1 MAAVKFQTAISRL
14 YLLRDDYMYCISIS
28 HRLADIDIRERLA
41 FTDSEKIAFTG
52 LVKSDTS
59 VIVLSTCNRIELYSD
74 RGGADFI
81 LDKLCS
87 FKDIP
92 LAELK
97 KYVNIYEE
105 NSAVRHLCR
114 VACGMD
120 SMILGED
127 EILGQVKA
135 AYYFADNIS
144 DVGYELHTIF
154 RGAITCAKKIKTD
167 TYISKTSVS
176 VGTLVG
182 NMIAGRGIKDVLIIG
197 IRGKAGEIAAKN
209 IRAHNINVIGTSRT
223 HNTSKNAKHSGFYI
237 IPYCERYTYLDRAE
251 AVISATS
258 SPHYTIT
265 YCEALRHTDKPKLY
279 IDLAVPKDIDEDIVK
294 IKGSELYNIDYFRK
308 LAENNNKIKLRE
320 ADRAELIIESMTDD
334 IIKELYFHSILES
347 MDSIKSNMSSLGYEK
362 IIYKARD
369 NMSAD
374 EFKKFMDIFIEEK

>member
-1 MAAVKFQTAISRL
+1 
-14 YLLRDDYMYCISIS
+14 MYCISIS
-28 HRLADIDIRERLA
+28 HRLADIDTRERLA
-41 FTDSEKIAFTG
+41 FTDSEKTAFTG
-52 LVKSDTS
+52 LVKSDTR
-59 VIVLSTCNRIELYSD
+59 VIVLSTCNRIEIYSD
-74 RGGADFI
+74 RGDTDLI

-92 LAELK
+92 LTELK
-97 KYVNIYEE
+97 KFVNIYEG

-127 EILGQVKA
+127 EILGQVKT
-135 AYYFADNIS
+135 AYYFANGIS
-144 DVGYELHTIF
+144 DVGYELHVIF

-176 VGTLVG
+176 IGTLVG
-182 NMIAGRGIKDVLIIG
+182 NMIAERGIKNVLVIG
-197 IRGKAGEIAAKN
+197 IRGKAGEITAKN
-209 IRAHNINVIGTSRT
+209 IKAHNINVIGTSRI
-223 HNTSKNAKHSGFYI
+223 HNADKNDKHNDFDI
-237 IPYCERYTYLDRAE
+237 IPYSERYKYIDKAE

-265 YCEALRHTDKPKLY
+265 YSEALRHTDKPKLY
-279 IDLAVPKDIDEDIVK
+279 IDLAVPKDIDEDIVN

-334 IIKELYFHSILES
+334 IAKELYFHSILKS
-347 MDSIKSNMSSLGYEK
+347 MDKITSDMSLMGYEK
-362 IIYKARD
+362 IIYKVRD